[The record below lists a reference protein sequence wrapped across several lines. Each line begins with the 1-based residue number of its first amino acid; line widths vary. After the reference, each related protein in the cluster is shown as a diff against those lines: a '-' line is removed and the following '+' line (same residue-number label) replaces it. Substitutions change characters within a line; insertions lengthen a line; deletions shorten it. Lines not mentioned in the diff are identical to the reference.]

1 MNLTPFSTAPI
12 VIDHGPE
19 RILVIQPGV
28 SFQIS
33 RKFLYYVK
41 TPLQALSWNS
51 MLKVFSETFWI
62 AITMMII
69 LMILVL
75 SWFGKKFSLKSII
88 SAKIAITMALLGQT
102 FEEKPF
108 LKVFSLK
115 NLISLVITAKHF
127 FMLVNNGTHTT
138 FFFQDKNHKWSKSIQ
153 LFCISFLGAFTF
165 WSYTGILTSLSAVQS
180 FSIPVKSLDDL
191 QKMTNFEL
199 YIYGGGSTQT
209 LLEKWAQSP
218 KETDI
223 WRQKAYQ
230 KYIKTG
236 LEDDDKL
243 KIIFD
248 EMLNGDI
255 SSNVAL
261 LNDKDE
267 MRKIFDQS
275 KYDL

>member
-127 FMLVNNGTHTT
+127 FMLTSV
-138 FFFQDKNHKWSKSIQ
+138 SKK
-153 LFCISFLGAFTF
+153 LGQ
-165 WSYTGILTSLSAVQS
+165 SAV
-180 FSIPVKSLDDL
+180 V
-191 QKMTNFEL
+191 TH
-199 YIYGGGSTQT
+199 YC
-209 LLEKWAQSP
+209 
-218 KETDI
+218 
-223 WRQKAYQ
+223 
-230 KYIKTG
+230 
-236 LEDDDKL
+236 
-243 KIIFD
+243 
-248 EMLNGDI
+248 
-255 SSNVAL
+255 AL
-261 LNDKDE
+261 SQ
-267 MRKIFDQS
+267 FF
-275 KYDL
+275 